1 LYRYSKVPAV
11 WVSKTRIE
19 CVTPTRDSVHTAHV
33 TASNGE
39 GSWSGHPLVYV
50 RGSGTFLTFLYDNS
64 NPGCQ
69 GGGCTVAV
77 QLAVEFT

>member
-1 LYRYSKVPAV
+1 V